1 MKILS
6 VVIVNYNVKHFLEQ
20 CLISVQKASQNIDV
34 EIFVVDN
41 ASVDG
46 SVEMLKRKFPEVK
59 LIKNKRNVGFSKANN
74 QAIKQTQGKYVLLL
88 NPDTIVQEDTFVK
101 CIDFMEKH
109 PDAGAIGIKMI
120 DGSGQFLPESKR
132 ALPTPWVAFYK
143 IFGLSKLFPQNK
155 KFGKYHLT
163 YLDKN
168 QNHEVDVLSGA
179 FMLIRKK
186 VLDEI
191 GLLDED
197 YFMYGED
204 IDLSYRIQKA
214 GYKNYYFSESQII
227 HYKGE
232 STKKGSLNYVIV
244 FYKAMLIFAQKHFSK
259 SNLSLYMFLIQ
270 IAVYFRAGL
279 AILRRIWNMIGFP
292 SIEWGI
298 ILANVLFIKDIW
310 EKNYKYIQ
318 GGAYPEIFDH
328 LAAPIYAFAFVFF
341 YVLLGAYKR
350 PYRFRP
356 IIIGAFLGFV
366 TIATI
371 SYIFPD
377 INFSRA
383 IVGIASLTTPLIA
396 LFNRAMHNYLLQ
408 GNIFFDKYFN
418 RRTLIIADPQEYERV
433 SLLILEEL
441 PYDCDLA
448 GYISTT
454 EILEEDERC
463 LGNILQLEDVLK
475 VHKIEEIIFC
485 NHSISTRDIITWMT
499 KLQNQVNFFRII
511 PKNANFI
518 MGHHQVYEANPQN
531 YVIFSSL
538 ALPETRI
545 KKQIF
550 DILVS
555 LFLFTT
561 FPLTFWLYE
570 KPLLAL
576 KNLWFILK
584 GKYHLVGYIDGS
596 NPDLP
601 PLKNGILDIRIIYHY
616 HQKNPVILD
625 KQYARY
631 YSLGLDFQILLQGF
645 RKLGSIVL

>member
-1 MKILS
+1 MKTLS
-6 VVIVNYNVKHFLEQ
+6 VIIVNYNVKHFLEQ
-20 CLISVQKASQNIDV
+20 CLISVFKAAQNLDV
-34 EIFVVDN
+34 EVFVVDN

-46 SVEMLKRKFPEVK
+46 SIEMVKKKFPQVK
-59 LIKNKRNVGFSKANN
+59 LIKNKKNVGFSKANN
-74 QAIKQTQGKYVLLL
+74 QAIKQAQGKYILLL

-101 CIDFMEKH
+101 CWEFMEKH
-109 PDAGAIGIKMI
+109 PDAGALGIKMI
-120 DGSGQFLPESKR
+120 DGSGKFLPESKR

-143 IFGLSKLFPQNK
+143 IFGLSKLFPKSK

-179 FMLIRKK
+179 FMWIRKS
-186 VLDEI
+186 VLDEV

-204 IDLSYRIQKA
+204 VDLSYRIQKA

-232 STKKGSLNYVIV
+232 STKKGSLNYVLV
-244 FYKAMLIFAQKHFSK
+244 FYKAMLIFAKKHFSK
-259 SNLSLYMFLIQ
+259 GNISLFMFLIQ
-270 IAVYFRAGL
+270 IAVYFRASL
-279 AILRRIWNMIGFP
+279 AILKRIWNTIGFP
-292 SIEWGI
+292 LIELGI
-298 ILANVLFIKDIW
+298 ILTNVIFIKNLW
-310 EKNYKYIQ
+310 EKNYKFTE

-341 YVLLGAYKR
+341 FWVLGAYKR

-356 IIIGAFLGFV
+356 IIIGVFLGFI

-371 SYIFPD
+371 SYIFPE

-383 IVGIASLTTPLIA
+383 IVGISSLTTPFIA
-396 LFNRAMHNYLLQ
+396 LINRAVHNYFVQ
-408 GNIFFDKYFN
+408 GNVFFDKYFN
-418 RRTLIIADPQEYERV
+418 RRTLIIADPKEFERV
-433 SLLILEEL
+433 YQMILEEI
-441 PYDCDLA
+441 PYDCDLV
-448 GYISTT
+448 GYVSTT
-454 EILEEDERC
+454 EKNEEDTMCLGTIEQLEE
-463 LGNILQLEDVLK
+463 ILK
-475 VHKIEEIIFC
+475 NHKIEEMVFC
-485 NHSISTRDIITWMT
+485 NQSISTRDIITWMS
-499 KLQNQVNFFRII
+499 KLRSQVFSFRII

-518 MGHHQVYEANPQN
+518 MGHHEVYEANPHN
-531 YVIFSSL
+531 YIVFSNL

-555 LFLFTT
+555 LFLFCT

-570 KPLLAL
+570 KPGLAL
-576 KNLWFILK
+576 KNLWYIFK

-596 NPDLP
+596 HPDLP
-601 PLKNGILDIRIIYHY
+601 PLKNGILDMRIICHY
-616 HQKNPVILD
+616 NQKNSLVLD

-631 YSLGLDFQILLQGF
+631 YSLGLDLQILLQGF
-645 RKLGSIVL
+645 RRIGSISL

>member
-1 MKILS
+1 MKSLS
-6 VVIVNYNVKHFLEQ
+6 IIIVNYNVKHFLEQ
-20 CLISVQKASQNIDV
+20 CLISVFKASQNLDIEV
-34 EIFVVDN
+34 FVVDN

-46 SVEMLKRKFPEVK
+46 SVEMVKKKFPDVK
-59 LIKNKRNVGFSKANN
+59 LIKNKKNVGFSKANN
-74 QAIKQTQGKYVLLL
+74 QAIKESKGKYVLLL
-88 NPDTIVQEDTFVK
+88 NPDTIVQEDTFTK
-101 CIDFMEKH
+101 CYEFMENH
-109 PDAGAIGIKMI
+109 PEAGGLGIKMI
-120 DGSGQFLPESKR
+120 DGSGEFLPESKR

-143 IFGLSKLFPQNK
+143 IFGLSKIFPKNK

-168 QNHEVDVLSGA
+168 ENHVVDVLSGA
-179 FMLIRKK
+179 FMLIRKS

-214 GYKNYYFSESQII
+214 GFKNYYFSDSQII

-232 STKKGSLNYVIV
+232 STKKGSLNYVLV

-259 SNLSLYMFLIQ
+259 GNVSLFMFLIQ

-279 AILRRIWNMIGFP
+279 AIFRRIWDKMGFP
-292 SIEWGI
+292 LVEFGI
-298 ILANVLFIKDIW
+298 ILGNVLFIKNLW
-310 EKNYKYIQ
+310 EKNYKYTH
-318 GGAYPEIFDH
+318 GGAYPEIFDQ

-341 YVLLGAYKR
+341 FVLLGAYRR

-356 IIIGAFLGFV
+356 LVVAVFMGFI
-366 TIATI
+366 TIATV

-383 IVGIASLTTPLIA
+383 IVGIASLTTPFIA
-396 LFNRAMHNYLLQ
+396 LINRAIHNYFVQ
-408 GNIFFDKYFN
+408 GNVFFDKYFN
-418 RRTLIIADPQEYERV
+418 RRTLIVANSKEFERV
-433 SLLILEEL
+433 YQMILEEV

-448 GYISTT
+448 GYITPS
-454 EILEEDERC
+454 EKNEEDEMC
-463 LGNILQLEDVLK
+463 LGTLQQINEVLQ

-485 NHSISTRDIITWMT
+485 NQSVSTREIITYMS
-499 KLQNQVNFFRII
+499 KLRNQVNSFRIV

-531 YVIFSSL
+531 YVVFSNL

-545 KKQIF
+545 KKQVF

-555 LFLFTT
+555 LFLFIS
-561 FPLTFWLYE
+561 FPFTFWLYE
-570 KPLLAL
+570 NPKIAL
-576 KNLWFILK
+576 KNLWLILK

-596 NPDLP
+596 QPDLP

-616 HQKNPVILD
+616 NQKNSLVLD

-631 YSLGLDFQILLQGF
+631 YSVGLDFQILLQGF
-645 RKLGSIVL
+645 RKIGSVSL